1 MALPALHAAICM
13 RRFSVCQLLQWSW
26 GGGRWICLFLRT
38 MRSTDTSSSPTTID
52 VA

>member
-26 GGGRWICLFLRT
+26 GGEGGYVFSCVLCAALIRPPALRQLT
-38 MRSTDTSSSPTTID
+38 
-52 VA
+52 